1 MALSRRIKFGYGVG
15 HVLNDLCA
23 SMWFTYL
30 LVYLQYVLQLDRGLS
45 GFLLMVGQVADAVS
59 TPLVGM
65 QSDRGCSISNYGRR
79 KTWHLIGT
87 ICVLVSFPF
96 IFIVCGICFG
106 ALGFGYVLL
115 LGFMI
120 CLFQFGWAST
130 QVSHLALI
138 PDLTDSKSEREEL
151 NLIRYIFDVCSDV
164 LVYLVAWV
172 AFSEDSFEERFID
185 PGDSGKFKSITLTIL
200 VVGTIFSTI
209 FHVMTPEDS
218 SGRWSRDDE
227 AEIITQEA
235 GTAQTSAEDAAEGDR
250 VRRPRV
256 QMTWRDW
263 LTEPQFYQ
271 VSMLYACARLVAN
284 LANIYMPIYLQET
297 VHAKETMIALIPLVM
312 SLSGVGASFLLRLLR
327 KGIGKKAATVVGI
340 VVGLVASTVSALPWM
355 PSWALFSVA
364 VLWGVSGSLLVILSL
379 TFAADLIGRSTNSS
393 AFVYGSMSFGDKV
406 LNGIAVFMIQE
417 LTRVACEGPNCSVY
431 YRHVMSL
438 GIFIPLLL
446 AFVAICILSRVK
458 LGRTRKLVQAQQ
470 DEEETSVSSIHSESS
485 EILLS
490 PGTNLGYGAITKA

>member
-1 MALSRRIKFGYGVG
+1 MLSIGQQAPRNV
-15 HVLNDLCA
+15 VLPTL
-23 SMWFTYL
+23 SL
-30 LVYLQYVLQLDRGLS
+30 LQTPKTL
-45 GFLLMVGQVADAVS
+45 
-59 TPLVGM
+59 PLV
-65 QSDRGCSISNYGRR
+65 
-79 KTWHLIGT
+79 L
-87 ICVLVSFPF
+87 
-96 IFIVCGICFG
+96 
-106 ALGFGYVLL
+106 
-115 LGFMI
+115 
-120 CLFQFGWAST
+120 
-130 QVSHLALI
+130 
-138 PDLTDSKSEREEL
+138 
-151 NLIRYIFDVCSDV
+151 RYIFDVCSDV

-185 PGDSGKFKSITLTIL
+185 PGDSGKFKSITLTVL
-200 VVGTIFSTI
+200 VVGTIFSVV
-209 FHVMTPEDS
+209 FHVLTPEDS

-235 GTAQTSAEDAAEGDR
+235 GTAQTSGEDAAEGDR

-312 SLSGVGASFLLRLLR
+312 SISGVGASFLLRLLR

-417 LTRVACEGPNCSVY
+417 LTRVACDGPNCSTY

-470 DEEETSVSSIHSESS
+470 DEEETSVSSVHSESS